1 MTVLNEKLAKIPE
14 LKNTCSVCIC
24 MSFVTALLYLIYS
37 HPEKV
42 TDVPKT
48 TKCCIQIGVTWFHA
62 K

>member
-24 MSFVTALLYLIYS
+24 MSFVTTLLYLVYS

-42 TDVPKT
+42 TDVPKA
-48 TKCCIQIGVTWFHA
+48 TKFYIQIGVTCFHA